1 MNILTRHLIRA
12 HSGPFL
18 FAVSALTGLLF
29 LNAVARE
36 MEKLAGKG
44 LPWDVLA
51 EFLVLSLPHTVALTL
66 PMAVLVA
73 VLYAFS
79 EMASSNEITA
89 MRAGGISPLKIMRPL
104 LLMGALVASA
114 MLYFNDQVLPESN
127 HRLRNLML
135 DINRKSPT
143 FVLQEQVV
151 NRITAGNEGDVY
163 FLLASRI
170 DNSTASMRDVVI
182 MDQNRPGY
190 GRTTRA
196 DSGFMAFN
204 ESRTDLFLTLFDGVV
219 LETDGDR
226 PGGFQQVYFDKQI
239 VPMRGVG
246 NELERR
252 LSAADRGERELTLV
266 MLDNRVADRKE
277 TLADV
282 RAEGKSE
289 TLATLTAVLGLG
301 VDSTNA
307 AAQRRTEAAS
317 RVRGSS
323 RGSYLSRD
331 HVTQQAVFNAR
342 NVNSRANAAQSAI
355 RGLQVEIHKKYSL
368 AFACLVFVLIGA
380 PLATRFPRGGLG
392 LVIAA
397 STGIFAV
404 YWMGLIGG
412 EDLAERGLAPPW
424 LAMWITNIVFTG
436 MGLVLFRGMGR
447 ETSTGRS
454 GGLDDALFRIR
465 SAWSSRFGS
474 GRSEAS
480 EPRPGEA

>member
-12 HSGPFL
+12 HTGPFL

-79 EMASSNEITA
+79 EMAASNEITA
-89 MRAGGISPLKIMRPL
+89 MRAGGISPAKIMRPL

-151 NRITAGNEGDVY
+151 NRVTAGQEGDVY
-163 FLLASRI
+163 FLLARRI
-170 DNSTASMRDVVI
+170 DNTTSSMQDVVI

-196 DSGFMAFN
+196 DSGSMAFN
-204 ESRTDLFLTLFDGVV
+204 ESRTDLFLTLYDGVV

-226 PGGFQQVYFDKQI
+226 PGGFQQIYFDKQI

-252 LSAADRGERELTLV
+252 LSGVDRGERELTLV
-266 MLDNRVADRKE
+266 MLDDRVAAREE
-277 TLADV
+277 TLAEV
-282 RAEGKSE
+282 REEGKQE
-289 TLATLTAVLGLG
+289 TVATLRAVLGLG

-307 AAQRRTEAAS
+307 AAQRRTESAS
-317 RVRGSS
+317 RVRGAS
-323 RGSYLSRD
+323 RGTYLSRD

-342 NVNSRANAAQSAI
+342 NVNSRANAAMSAI
-355 RGLQVEIHKKYSL
+355 RGLKVEIHKKYTL

-404 YWMGLIGG
+404 YWVGLIAG
-412 EDLAERGLAPPW
+412 EDLAEQGLAPPW
-424 LAMWITNIVFTG
+424 LAMWISNIVFTG
-436 MGLVLFRGMGR
+436 VGILLFRGMGR
-447 ETSTGRS
+447 ETSTGR
-454 GGLDDALFRIR
+454 GGGMDEFLYRLRTLLRDRP
-465 SAWSSRFGS
+465 
-474 GRSEAS
+474 GRGGKAVQ
-480 EPRPGEA
+480 PQPGEA

>member
-1 MNILTRHLIRA
+1 
-12 HSGPFL
+12 
-18 FAVSALTGLLF
+18 
-29 LNAVARE
+29 
-36 MEKLAGKG
+36 
-44 LPWDVLA
+44 
-51 EFLVLSLPHTVALTL
+51 
-66 PMAVLVA
+66 
-73 VLYAFS
+73 
-79 EMASSNEITA
+79 
-89 MRAGGISPLKIMRPL
+89 
-104 LLMGALVASA
+104 
-114 MLYFNDQVLPESN
+114 
-127 HRLRNLML
+127 
-135 DINRKSPT
+135 
-143 FVLQEQVV
+143 
-151 NRITAGNEGDVY
+151 
-163 FLLASRI
+163 
-170 DNSTASMRDVVI
+170 VI

-196 DSGFMAFN
+196 DSGRMAFN

-282 RAEGKSE
+282 RGEGKRE

-317 RVRGSS
+317 RIRGSS

-397 STGIFAV
+397 STGIFAI

-436 MGLVLFRGMGR
+436 MGLILFRGMGR
-447 ETSTGRS
+447 ETSTGRG
-454 GGLDDALFRIR
+454 GGLDDVLFRIR

-474 GRSEAS
+474 GRRDVS